1 MPLTVIAGKAEKAMG
16 LNVQR
21 CRTARRVLAMAALAS
36 LVPVVA
42 SSSPAS
48 AAGTTPLTTGLNAD
62 GQLGNGTT
70 TSRSTPGP
78 TTLSNIV
85 QIASGREH
93 AYALDDQ
100 GRVWAWGDNSKGAV
114 GDGTTTDRPTPRI
127 VLTGVAQIEAGHYH
141 GIARKTDGT
150 VWTWGY
156 GALGQLGLGTTN
168 NRTSPTQVP
177 GINNAIGVSAGRDMS
192 FILRAGGTVVGFGGN
207 TAGEVGDG
215 TITRRVS
222 PVAVVGL
229 TSIVEVVGGRN
240 HAMALRSDGT
250 LFSWGANEYGQV
262 GDGTTTQR
270 RTPVQ
275 VLTGVRSFDSGAEH
289 SVAVLTN
296 GTVRTWGRG
305 WRGQLG
311 LGSTA
316 TRTSPQQVTGVSGIV
331 DVGDGRDQTFAMNAA
346 GQVWAWGFND
356 TGQLGDGTTT
366 QRNSPVL
373 IAGLTGI
380 VAAQGGRGMTVFLP
394 ASSTPPDPDVVPPS
408 APGKPVATSTVNGR
422 ADITWP
428 AATDD
433 RATTLT
439 YRIYRD
445 SNPTSIGQVVSSSA
459 NPSFA
464 DTGVAPGSE
473 HTWSVEA
480 FDGTNTGQ
488 RSQPSDPIVI
498 FTDPPPDPDVL
509 PPSAPGKPVA
519 TSTVNGRAD
528 ITWPAA
534 TDDRATTLTYR
545 IYRDDNPTSIG
556 QVVSSSANPTF
567 ADTGLAPESQHTWSV
582 EAFDGTNTGQ
592 RSQPSDPIVIAGPPS
607 GPTVL
612 AQSDFTNGLAGFTGV
627 TGLTADN
634 ALGSPTNAPPSARAA
649 VNNAVGTGQLALT
662 TNATQSCTSIDV
674 RVASISGTAR
684 VRAVQVAQRSRQ
696 LGGSCPDR
704 LGPAADRAR
713 RRTRHQPQ
721 PHHQHGARPQCLE
734 PDHALRVDRVGHI
747 GAAVA
752 EGERCGTR
760 HVGDQHRD
768 VTGGTRPGRR
778 QRPAHGHRQ
787 LGRAGRHRRAHLTE
801 RRHGTTPC
809 ATIHGRWRG
818 RRRRSTVVSVTRG
831 RRAPTSS
838 RRAVGPTARCGAP
851 SRRPGCT
858 VDAAGRPT
866 GRSRR

>member
-1 MPLTVIAGKAEKAMG
+1 MPLTVIAGKAETAMG

-70 TSRSTPGP
+70 TSRSTPGA
-78 TTLSNIV
+78 TALSNIV

-356 TGQLGDGTTT
+356 SGQLGDGTTT
-366 QRNSPVL
+366 QRNAPVL

-480 FDGTNTGQ
+480 FDGTNTGP

-545 IYRDDNPTSIG
+545 IYRDGNPTSIG

-582 EAFDGTNTGQ
+582 EAFDGTNTGP
-592 RSQPSDPIVIAGPPS
+592 RSQDSDPIVIAGPPS

-627 TGLTADN
+627 TGLSADN

-649 VNNAVGTGQLALT
+649 VNSAVGTGQLALT
-662 TNATQSCTSIDV
+662 TSATQSCTSIDV

-684 VRAVQVAQRSRQ
+684 YALFKLRNAAGSSVGRVQIDSARQVTVRADVLGTNLNPTTSTVLALNAWNRITLCASIGSGTSGQLSLRVNGLVRGTWATNTGTSPVARVQV
-696 LGGSCPDR
+696 GDNDP
-704 LGPAADRAR
+704 
-713 RRTRHQPQ
+713 RT
-721 PHHQHGARPQCLE
+721 ATVNW
-734 PDHALRVDRVGHI
+734 DALV
-747 GAAVA
+747 
-752 EGERCGTR
+752 
-760 HVGDQHRD
+760 
-768 VTGGTRPGRR
+768 VT
-778 QRPAHGHRQ
+778 
-787 LGRAGRHRRAHLTE
+787 AGLT
-801 RRHGTTPC
+801 
-809 ATIHGRWRG
+809 
-818 RRRRSTVVSVTRG
+818 
-831 RRAPTSS
+831 
-838 RRAVGPTARCGAP
+838 
-851 SRRPGCT
+851 
-858 VDAAGRPT
+858 
-866 GRSRR
+866 